1 MLHVA
6 PDWVIPTEDLDF
18 SFVRASGPGGQ
29 NVNKLAT
36 KVELRLRLE
45 QTTALNAAQKR
56 RLASAFPSHVSQ
68 AGEFIL
74 TSDRH
79 RSQSLNQRDVSER
92 LAEMLLSVRFPPK
105 RRVATR
111 PSRAA
116 KRRRMAVK
124 RARGEIKRQRGK
136 AAAGQ
141 D

>member
-1 MLHVA
+1 MLHLA
-6 PDWVIPTEDLDF
+6 PDWVIPTEDIDF

-56 RLASAFPSHVSQ
+56 RLISAFPSHVSQ

-105 RRVATR
+105 RRVPTR

-124 RARGEIKRQRGK
+124 RARGDIKRQRGK
-136 AAAGQ
+136 AAAGH